1 MDIRS
6 SRKPLREK
14 LGASDFKDRIGAM
27 PKLNV
32 NNKSYVVNAD
42 PDTPLLWVLREE
54 LRLTGTKF
62 GCGGGHCGACTVH
75 VYGEAVRSC
84 QLRIDDVYES
94 YITTI
99 EGLSP
104 GIDHPLQQAWI
115 EHQVPQCGYCQS
127 GQIMQAAA
135 FLRRNANPTD
145 EEIESAMRGNLC
157 RCMTY
162 HRINL
167 AIKSVADSSDIQDV

>member
-1 MDIRS
+1 
-6 SRKPLREK
+6 
-14 LGASDFKDRIGAM
+14 M

-75 VYGEAVRSC
+75 VNGEAVRSC

-94 YITTI
+94 YIK
-99 EGLSP
+99 L
-104 GIDHPLQQAWI
+104 
-115 EHQVPQCGYCQS
+115 
-127 GQIMQAAA
+127 
-135 FLRRNANPTD
+135 LRD
-145 EEIESAMRGNLC
+145 
-157 RCMTY
+157 
-162 HRINL
+162 
-167 AIKSVADSSDIQDV
+167 